1 MFITG
6 TPLGALSTLTFCCT
20 LLSTSIPAPNIF
32 IFKKNSNNVAVIF
45 FIISCN
51 MFLFSFIYAHFLYIR
66 FCYYISFI
74 LIYCYFIFL
83 LFYFF
88 IFIVPTFDYFNIL
101 DCIKDIYIRTMDI
114 FQCIFTKYYLQYSI
128 NFTIVFYYHYFSSLL
143 SFYLK
148 NLSKCKISNRYMFV
162 CQNKK

>member
-32 IFKKNSNNVAVIF
+32 IFKKNSSNVAVIL

-51 MFLFSFIYAHFLYIR
+51 MFPFSFIYAHFLYIR

-74 LIYCYFIFL
+74 LIFCYFIFL
-83 LFYFF
+83 LFQFF
-88 IFIVPTFDYFNIL
+88 IFIVPTFDYFNIP
-101 DCIKDIYIRTMDI
+101 DCIKDIYIRTMNI
-114 FQCIFTKYYLQYSI
+114 FQYIFYKILFAIFYYF
-128 NFTIVFYYHYFSSLL
+128 FTITIFH
-143 SFYLK
+143 LK